1 MASPPPATLPPGP
14 ASTPSD
20 DLRHRHNWLHEQW
33 NDRNISAVLPY
44 IEPEIHYVDQATGQ
58 VLTTPEELAN
68 HISRPLN
75 ASSDAKIA
83 NYEYFLSG
91 DQTFS
96 KFTLYGTNDQPY
108 EDNPATGNNFS
119 VDAVEVL
126 DWDSEGKVKGGM
138 IFYDRLTAL
147 EQIGLVP
154 PANNTILPYL
164 H

>member
-1 MASPPPATLPPGP
+1 LIILIFPLSNSQTLSSFRLLLIVHRTLFYAS
-14 ASTPSD
+14 
-20 DLRHRHNWLHEQW
+20 N
-33 NDRNISAVLPY
+33 
-44 IEPEIHYVDQATGQ
+44 
-58 VLTTPEELAN
+58 
-68 HISRPLN
+68 
-75 ASSDAKIA
+75 DAKIA
-83 NYEYFLSG
+83 NYEYFQSG

-147 EQIGLVP
+147 VP